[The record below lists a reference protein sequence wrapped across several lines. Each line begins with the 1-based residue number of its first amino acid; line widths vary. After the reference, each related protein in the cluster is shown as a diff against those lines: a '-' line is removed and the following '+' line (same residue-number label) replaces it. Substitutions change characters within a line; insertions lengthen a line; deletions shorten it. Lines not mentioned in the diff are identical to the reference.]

1 MAHQSL
7 TQTQQSL
14 STAALPGTWKLGA
27 GRAITLRP
35 TEDAVL
41 RVAHGGLWV
50 TFDGPQHGNLS
61 LMGDHFLEVGDQITV
76 PAGQRAVIEPYGTGV
91 GAGASAYFNWE
102 PLPALVAPP
111 VRMATRWQMAVLQPL
126 ADLRLALGLG
136 LAAAGRL
143 ALGVLGLAGGLVTR
157 RDRGALAACAFNA
170 QAKA

>member
-1 MAHQSL
+1 MAHQTL

-14 STAALPGTWKLGA
+14 STATLPGTWKLGA

-35 TEDAVL
+35 AADAVL

-50 TFDGPQHGNLS
+50 TFDGPQHNQLG
-61 LMGDHFLEVGDQITV
+61 LMGDHFLELGDQITV
-76 PAGQRAVIEPYGTGV
+76 PAGQRAVIEPHGV
-91 GAGASAYFNWE
+91 AAGASTYFNWE
-102 PLPALVAPP
+102 PLSALVQPP
-111 VRMATRWQMAVLQPL
+111 VRVATRWQMAVLQPL

-143 ALGVLGLAGGLVTR
+143 VLGVAGLAGALVPR